1 MDKNIININTNA
13 SDIPQEFAEVSTL
26 CVATEVMIGGRSV
39 LGIADART
47 LHEGLGVGKFFAN
60 WIKDRIT
67 TYSFKNGE
75 DYQSFD
81 LPNLANQKSGRGG
94 DRKTKVYR
102 LTLDMAKE
110 LAMVENNEKGRLIR
124 RYFIW
129 CENQLRSQSKNIQP
143 NQLGGIVK
151 GIVNKSL
158 LPIKE
163 QFETQ
168 IKALCEEIRF
178 LKSSYDPSGAFVTDY
193 KPIIE
198 FLKDMN
204 VPQKGRKRLVYKCS
218 YRCRNYL
225 AIIGKGEWSRKSR
238 ETGRWI
244 YHVDGVNEWLKYEG
258 HAVIALHVDKVN
270 GQGRLQLVPQV

>member
-1 MDKNIININTNA
+1 MSNTN
-13 SDIPQEFAEVSTL
+13 SIKNVNVGEISLPITEYKKQRVITLNMMDEVHKRKSGTARKRFNDHKDKL
-26 CVATEVMIGGRSV
+26 IENEEYFEIKQPSE
-39 LGIADART
+39 IRT
-47 LHEGLGVGKFFAN
+47 LGFARN
-60 WIKDRIT
+60 DGSVPEKIILLTETGYLMLVK
-67 TYSFKNGE
+67 SFT
-75 DYQSFD
+75 D
-81 LPNLANQKSGRGG
+81 
-94 DRKTKVYR
+94 
-102 LTLDMAKE
+102 E
-110 LAMVENNEKGRLIR
+110 LAWKVQRELVSH
-124 RYFIW
+124 YFRVQQ
-129 CENQLRSQSKNIQP
+129 EALVTSS

-270 GQGRLQLVPQV
+270 GQGRLQLVPQA

>member
-1 MDKNIININTNA
+1 MNNTN
-13 SDIPQEFAEVSTL
+13 SIKNVNVGEISLPITEYKKQRVITLNMMDEVHK
-26 CVATEVMIGGRSV
+26 R
-39 LGIADART
+39 
-47 LHEGLGVGKFFAN
+47 
-60 WIKDRIT
+60 
-67 TYSFKNGE
+67 
-75 DYQSFD
+75 
-81 LPNLANQKSGRGG
+81 KSGTA
-94 DRKTKVYR
+94 RKRFNDHKDKLIDGENYFRVCASEIRTHTNVEISNKSHEQIIL
-102 LTLDMAKE
+102 LTETGYLMLVKSFTDE
-110 LAMVENNEKGRLIR
+110 LAWKVQRELVSHYFRVQQEALIT
-124 RYFIW
+124 
-129 CENQLRSQSKNIQP
+129 SS

-218 YRCRNYL
+218 NRCRNYL

-244 YHVDGVNEWLKYEG
+244 YHIDGVNEWLKYEG

-270 GQGRLQLVPQV
+270 GQGRLQLVPQA

>member
-218 YRCRNYL
+218 NRCRNYL

-244 YHVDGVNEWLKYEG
+244 YHIDGVNEWLKYEG
-258 HAVIALHVDKVN
+258 HAVIALHMDKVN
-270 GQGRLQLVPQV
+270 GQGRLQLVPQA